1 MKKRHWLNR
10 LLNKYWGYATLN
22 VVFNLLSSIF
32 SLFSLAML
40 IPFLDLLFKDQPVVR
55 EQPELSMNAE
65 ALKNYLY
72 YEFGQ
77 LMLDEN
83 GQVLP
88 EGKVKALLYIC
99 ALVVIMIFFKSLF
112 RYLAK
117 YFLAPVRHGV
127 VRDLR
132 NALYKKIL
140 ILPLSYYSREKKGDI
155 MSRMTSD
162 VQEIET
168 WIMSSLE
175 TMVSDPINIIIFLGM
190 MVFLSPELTVFVLVF
205 LPVSGYIIGK
215 IGKSL
220 KRTSYKVQGKLGQLL
235 SIIEESLS
243 GLRVIKA
250 FNAIDS
256 SHERFK
262 EHNEVYYKLNNRMYR
277 KRELASPMSE
287 LLGVTVLVVVI
298 LFGGYVVL
306 GQRLEIFGVTFLSGD
321 TQISASIFL
330 AYIAMFSQIISPAKS
345 FTTAYYNIQK
355 GLASADRINE
365 VLEEP
370 EKILEKPDAL
380 RINKFEGAIEYKDV
394 NFSYDKDPILK
405 NINLTIKKGKTI
417 ALVGQ
422 SGAGKTTLADLLPRF
437 YDVTEGG
444 VYLDGVNLRD
454 YSIRDLRGLMGVVT
468 QNPILFNGTVY
479 SNIAFGM
486 ENATEDAV
494 ISAAKVANAHDFI
507 TELPDGYYTNIGDS
521 GGKLSGG
528 QRQRLS
534 IARAVLK
541 NPPLLILDEATSA
554 LDTESERLVQDALFN
569 LMRNRTSIV
578 IAHRLSTIQYADE
591 IIVMQKGEIIE
602 RGNHLGLLAKN
613 GVYKK
618 LYELQSFV

>member
-10 LLNKYWGYATLN
+10 YLTKYWGYAVLN
-22 VVFNLLSSIF
+22 IVFNLLSAIF

-40 IPFLDLLFKDQPVVR
+40 IPFLDLLFSDQAIITEEPT
-55 EQPELSMNAE
+55 LSMNAE
-65 ALKNYLY
+65 SLKEFLY
-72 YEFGQ
+72 YQ
-77 LMLDEN
+77 ISHLMLDEN
-83 GQVLP
+83 GQVYA
-88 EGKVKALLYIC
+88 EGKVKVLVYIC
-99 ALVVIMIFFKSLF
+99 ILVVTTIFLKSLF

-117 YFLAPVRHGV
+117 FFLAPVRHGV

-132 NALYKKIL
+132 NALFKKIL

-190 MVFLSPELTVFVLVF
+190 MVFLSPQLTLFVFIF
-205 LPVSGYIIGK
+205 LPISGYIIGK

-220 KRTSYKVQGKLGQLL
+220 KRTSHKVQGKLGQLL
-235 SIIEESLS
+235 SMIEESLG

-256 SHERFK
+256 THVRFK
-262 EHNEVYYKLNNRMYR
+262 EHNEIYYNLNNRMYR

-287 LLGVTVLVVVI
+287 FLGVMVLVVVI

-306 GQRLEIFGVTFLSGD
+306 GQKLEVFGIVLLTGNS
-321 TQISASIFL
+321 QISASIFI

-365 VLEEP
+365 VLEAP
-370 EKILEKPDAL
+370 EQIVEKPDPI
-380 RINKFEGAIEYKDV
+380 RINKFETAIEYKDV
-394 NFSYDKDPILK
+394 HFAYDKDPILK
-405 NINLTIKKGKTI
+405 NINLKIVKGRTI

-437 YDVTEGG
+437 YDVTGGQVILEG
-444 VYLDGVNLRD
+444 VDLRE

-486 ENATEDAV
+486 ENATEEAV
-494 ISAAKVANAHDFI
+494 INAAKVANAHDFI
-507 TELPDGYYTNIGDS
+507 SALPEGYYTNIGDS

-541 NPPLLILDEATSA
+541 NPPILILDEATSA